1 MRIVLA
7 VLMAVHGM
15 AHLVGF
21 AGAWQLAPGG
31 FPYRTTVLGGQ
42 LDLGDVG
49 IRVVGLLWLA
59 TAVAFVAV
67 AIGTVA
73 GVAWWAPAALTIAIV
88 SLLLSVLEFPEAHLG
103 VVINIAIVMALGAG
117 WWLGWI

>member
-7 VLMAVHGM
+7 VLMVVHGV

-21 AGAWQLAPGG
+21 AGAWKLVPGG

-42 LDLGDVG
+42 VDLGNAGIRAVG
-49 IRVVGLLWLA
+49 ILWLL

-67 AIGTVA
+67 AVGAVA
-73 GVAWWAPAALTIAIV
+73 GVAWWAPAALVIATV
-88 SLLLSVLEFPEAHLG
+88 SLLLTVLDFPEAHTG
-103 VVINIAIVMALGAG
+103 AVIDIAIIMALGAG
-117 WWLGWI
+117 WWLRRI

>member
-1 MRIVLA
+1 MLA
-7 VLMAVHGM
+7 VLMAVHGI

-21 AGAWQLAPGG
+21 AGAWRLVPGG
-31 FPYRTTVLGGQ
+31 FPYRTTALDGQ
-42 LDLGDVG
+42 LDLGNAG
-49 IRVVGLLWLA
+49 IRVVGLLWLI
-59 TAVAFVAV
+59 TSVAFVAV

-73 GVAWWAPAALTIAIV
+73 GVAWWAPAALTVAVV

-103 VVINIAIVMALGAG
+103 VVINIAIIMALGAG